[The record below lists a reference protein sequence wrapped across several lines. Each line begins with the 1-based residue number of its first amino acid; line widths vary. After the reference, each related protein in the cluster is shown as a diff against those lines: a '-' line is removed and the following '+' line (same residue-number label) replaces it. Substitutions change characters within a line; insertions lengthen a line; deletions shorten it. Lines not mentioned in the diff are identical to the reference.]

1 MSVSFPVNLQLYTLR
16 DELAADVEGTLA
28 AVGTIGYAGVEL
40 AGLHGRT
47 AAEFK
52 ALLDANGLAA
62 VGMHVGFD
70 ALRDNPQSVVDDA
83 LVFGVGHVVVPWIGA
98 PWSESVSGLSD
109 LGAELARLSAP
120 LTAAGL
126 VLCYHNHAF
135 EFERVDGGLVGFD
148 ALFDAAGG
156 AVQAELDTYWVKK
169 AGHDP
174 VATLAR
180 YAGRVPLVHLKDMG
194 DDGGFRPVGDGSIDY
209 TALLPAAVAAG
220 AKHFIV
226 EQDQCTTASPLE
238 SVERSLRNLESWGV
252 VAKR

>member
-16 DELAADVEGTLA
+16 DELAADLEGTLA

-70 ALRDNPQSVVDDA
+70 ALRENPQAVVDDA

-135 EFERVDGGLVGFD
+135 EFERAEGDTVGFD
-148 ALFDAAGG
+148 ALFEAAGPDV
-156 AVQAELDTYWVKK
+156 AVELDTYWVRK
-169 AGHDP
+169 GGYDP
-174 VATLAR
+174 SAYLAR

-194 DDGGFRPVGDGSIDY
+194 EDGGFRPVGDGVIDY
-209 TALLPAAVAAG
+209 VGDLLPAVARAG
-220 AKHFIV
+220 VRHCIV
-226 EQDQCTTASPLE
+226 EQDSCSTASPLE
-238 SVERSLRNLESWGV
+238 SAARSYRHLKDWGF
-252 VAKR
+252 AS